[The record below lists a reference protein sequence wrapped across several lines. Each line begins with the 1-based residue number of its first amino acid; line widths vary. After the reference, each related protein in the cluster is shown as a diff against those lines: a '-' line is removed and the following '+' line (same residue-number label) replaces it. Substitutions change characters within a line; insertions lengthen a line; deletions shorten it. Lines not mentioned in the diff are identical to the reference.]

1 MVGES
6 SAAVGTGEAT
16 PKILLPL
23 QPPWPRHSSIGGYNR
38 SLTAA
43 EPTHSLAPKAPPVLR
58 GRGGGS
64 SDMGTARGL
73 AAPTASATA
82 CRAEDGRRLGKVCGP
97 WEVKENRIID
107 GHGNVG
113 LRVSQKPPVS
123 CFIRPIDSTNLKA
136 KSKVQKSTDK

>member
-1 MVGES
+1 MNQLNCGWRVLCGRRH
-6 SAAVGTGEAT
+6 GEAT

-23 QPPWPRHSSIGGYNR
+23 QPPWPRHSSIGGSNNR

-43 EPTHSLAPKAPPVLR
+43 EPTHSLAPKAPPVLK

-97 WEVKENRIID
+97 WEVKENNRW
-107 GHGNVG
+107 VRKC
-113 LRVSQKPPVS
+113 RVAG
-123 CFIRPIDSTNLKA
+123 FTEATR
-136 KSKVQKSTDK
+136 